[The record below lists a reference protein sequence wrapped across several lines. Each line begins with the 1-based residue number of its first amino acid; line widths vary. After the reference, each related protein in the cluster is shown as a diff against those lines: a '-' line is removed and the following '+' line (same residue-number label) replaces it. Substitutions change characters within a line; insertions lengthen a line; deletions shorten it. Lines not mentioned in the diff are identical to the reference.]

1 LDVKDIDISS
11 EKVNLQWFADDMVLL
26 IENSKGSR
34 PLVVWVRQEHFYM
47 KT

>member
-1 LDVKDIDISS
+1 VDIKGIDIGS
-11 EKVNLQWFADDMVLL
+11 EKVNFQLFADDMVLF
-26 IENSKGSR
+26 IENSEDRR